1 MKILIFENYQELCLK
16 AAIFLE
22 KRIRQNPK
30 MVLGL
35 ASGGTVVGIYQ
46 ELIRLFKEKKLDFSQ
61 MKIFNLDEY
70 VGLSASNK
78 NSFAYFIK
86 KVLLNQV
93 NSKKENISLLN
104 GKTKNW
110 QKECLFYEE
119 KIKKAGGVDLQIL
132 GLGANGHLAFNEP
145 GSVFGSKCRLV
156 KLTPQT
162 RQDNSRFFKNKK
174 DVPQEALTLGLVN
187 ILLSKEIILLANG
200 KQKARAVKALVKGKI
215 TKEFPCSILQQH
227 SKVTLF
233 LDKLAAS
240 LL

>member
-16 AAIFLE
+16 VAIFLE

-35 ASGGTVVGIYQ
+35 ASGGTVVGLYENLANFYQ
-46 ELIRLFKEKKLDFSQ
+46 KKGLDFSEV
-61 MKIFNLDEY
+61 KFFNLDEY
-70 VGLSASNK
+70 LGSGIEKK

-110 QKECLFYEE
+110 QKECLFFEE
-119 KIKKAGGVDLQIL
+119 KIERAGGIDLQIL

-145 GSVFGSKCRLV
+145 GSSFGSKCRLV

-162 RQDNSRFFKNKK
+162 RQDNSRFFQKK
-174 DVPQEALTLGLVN
+174 EDVPKEALTLGLAN
-187 ILLSKEIILLANG
+187 ILLAKEIILLANG
-200 KQKARAVKALVKGKI
+200 KQKARVVKALVKGKM